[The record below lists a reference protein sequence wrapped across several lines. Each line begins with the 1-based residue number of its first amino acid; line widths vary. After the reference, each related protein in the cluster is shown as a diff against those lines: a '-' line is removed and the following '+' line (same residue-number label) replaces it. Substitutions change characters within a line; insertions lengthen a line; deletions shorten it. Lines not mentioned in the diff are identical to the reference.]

1 MKLDRFVRSI
11 LKSIGY
17 MMEEAA
23 DRVDRVSNRASEF
36 AETTRHVLHPDEGN
50 TVRHFVSFAA
60 GVGVGIAAG
69 LLLAQSV
76 LAPIRSDMVQSE
88 PMSYGLFRR
97 ERFRLRHKLAA
108 AGPSRRFRVPLRHP
122 LSDIAVVSSPSPL
135 REEFLSRLNLRVP
148 AS

>member
-1 MKLDRFVRSI
+1 MKLDRFVRSV
-11 LKSIGY
+11 LKSVVY

-69 LLLAQSV
+69 LLLAPSSGV
-76 LAPIRSDMVQSE
+76 ELRGSISDKVHNIGDKIRGQGETYATGTD
-88 PMSYGLFRR
+88 L
-97 ERFRLRHKLAA
+97 H
-108 AGPSRRFRVPLRHP
+108 
-122 LSDIAVVSSPSPL
+122 
-135 REEFLSRLNLRVP
+135 
-148 AS
+148 